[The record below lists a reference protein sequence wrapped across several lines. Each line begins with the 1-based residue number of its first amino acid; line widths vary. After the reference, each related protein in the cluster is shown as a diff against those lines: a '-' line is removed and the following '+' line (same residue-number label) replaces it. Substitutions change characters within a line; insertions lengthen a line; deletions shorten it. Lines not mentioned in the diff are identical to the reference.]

1 MDTINQPKHQRTMIP
16 VFEQFLYPFLKVLED
31 GKIRT
36 KREMDDLLADYLN
49 LSKEDKTERT
59 RSGTHPKLYDRVQWA
74 GTYTRMAG
82 LTISPDRGQY
92 QITEEG
98 KKLLQSNIKHLS
110 RKFLIENYPSFKEF
124 ATKSNTTDK
133 SPNNV
138 EFEQMSASSPTDNLE
153 NAYEEIQESV
163 IEELLAVVKKQSS
176 QFFEQLVVDLLVKM
190 GYGGSFE
197 ESGYVTQYAKDGGID
212 GIIKED
218 KLGLDKVYIQAK
230 QWNKEPDAK
239 NKVSRPEIDKFVG
252 AIVNQGGSKGI
263 FVTTCEF
270 TKEAT
275 KSRSGSV
282 KLILIDGVQLC
293 KYMIQYN
300 LGITTQKTYEIKKID
315 SDYFEI

>member
-1 MDTINQPKHQRTMIP
+1 MVPK
-16 VFEQFLYPFLKVLED
+16 FELFLYPFLKVLED

-36 KREMDDLLADYLN
+36 KKEMDDLLAQYLN
-49 LSKEDKTERT
+49 LSEDDKVERT
-59 RSGTHPKLYDRVQWA
+59 KNGTHSKLSDRVQWA

-82 LTISPDRGQY
+82 LSMSPDRGQY

-98 KKLLQSNIKHLS
+98 KKLLQTNINKIS
-110 RKFLIENYPSFKEF
+110 RKFLIENYPSFRAF
-124 ATKSNTTDK
+124 ATKSNSTNESQNTIELEP
-133 SPNNV
+133 S
-138 EFEQMSASSPTDNLE
+138 SASPTDNFE
-153 NAYEEIQESV
+153 NAYEEIQDSL
-163 IEELLAVVKKQSS
+163 IEELLTVVKKQSP

-197 ESGYVTQYAKDGGID
+197 ESANVTQYAKDGGID

-230 QWNKEPDAK
+230 QWNKDPEAK

-270 TKEAT
+270 TKGAMEN
-275 KSRSGSV
+275 RSGSI

-315 SDYFEI
+315 SDYFEA